1 MTNRRLL
8 QPTEEDEET
17 RCCSPAMPTSL
28 FTRSTCTCCRKP
40 ILSILELPKS
50 DSTKESG
57 TETSSYNHVKLRK
70 MKFTTSFTT
79 LNKTHRNSLNTSY
92 VYNTISSA
100 ESSDY
105 SDTNTKAT
113 LRLSNVRSE
122 QSSIRTPSFYVDISI
137 ATPNSAAKNKAPPQL
152 ARKINKMIIEDKR
165 GGREAPRV
173 LNQFD
178 RKLYK
183 SVRYL
188 RGVLDNVIHQGEE
201 RTEKLSEECQK
212 SRSDELKKKSP
223 FSISPSGLTRQNA
236 VRSDSRLDQ
245 VRKRVKRK
253 KKSPINFSL
262 RRLKRKNAIRS
273 GEYQ

>member
-1 MTNRRLL
+1 
-8 QPTEEDEET
+8 
-17 RCCSPAMPTSL
+17 
-28 FTRSTCTCCRKP
+28 
-40 ILSILELPKS
+40 
-50 DSTKESG
+50 
-57 TETSSYNHVKLRK
+57 
-70 MKFTTSFTT
+70 
-79 LNKTHRNSLNTSY
+79 
-92 VYNTISSA
+92 
-100 ESSDY
+100 
-105 SDTNTKAT
+105 
-113 LRLSNVRSE
+113 
-122 QSSIRTPSFYVDISI
+122 
-137 ATPNSAAKNKAPPQL
+137 
-152 ARKINKMIIEDKR
+152 MIIEDKR
-165 GGREAPRV
+165 GEREAPRV

-201 RTEKLSEECQK
+201 RTEKLSEECQE

-253 KKSPINFSL
+253 KKSPISFSL
-262 RRLKRKNAIRS
+262 RRLKRKNALRS